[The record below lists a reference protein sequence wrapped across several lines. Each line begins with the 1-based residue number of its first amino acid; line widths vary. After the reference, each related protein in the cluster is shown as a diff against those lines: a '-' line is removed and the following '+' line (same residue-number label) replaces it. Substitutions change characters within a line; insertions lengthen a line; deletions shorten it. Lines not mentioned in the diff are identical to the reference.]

1 MSVKVPIRTVFDGS
15 TAIGLAEYQSGEFI
29 GLTHGGLGASLSIGS
44 AGQILKVNSGA
55 SALEFGAVEAI
66 VDIDN
71 ATDLTAR
78 TLVVGDKLL
87 ASDNGTE
94 GKIELSQLDTLFSGT
109 SKTLTNKTLTAP
121 TITGTAVMADLDISG
136 DVDVDGTLEADAITV
151 AGVAL
156 STVIRDAVG
165 NNMLSS
171 NTESGITV
179 TYDTSNDNIDF
190 AINAAQTGITSIL
203 ATDLKIGEDDQTK
216 IDFETADEIHFYAA
230 NAEQVY
236 VADGIFGPQTDSDV
250 DLGTTGVRWKDAFI
264 DTITTTGTITAGGVV
279 TGTGFTAG
287 NAVIAEAELELLDG
301 LTAGTAIA
309 SKVVT
314 TDSSKDTT
322 GQRNLTI
329 TGELDAASLTVD
341 DIGVN
346 GKIITMTGSSSDT
359 AVFTAGTNGT
369 LDIVTTDAGGA
380 AANIQIT
387 ADGTAELAGT
397 TVTLDSSGGITLDA
411 DSGTITFADAGS
423 SLGTITSSGYS
434 GTSALATTAVV
445 SDSTSNT
452 NFPVVFHDESNALLD
467 DTGALRYNPSTGT
480 LLVPNLSVAGTT
492 TTVDTVTMEAEN
504 AIVFEGATAD
514 AHETTLTIVDPTAD
528 RTINLPN
535 QSGTVPVLAA
545 ASNTAVTSTPEEL
558 NILDGATVVVGEINA
573 LDLGST
579 AVGTAIASKA
589 VILDSNKDY
598 TGIRNF
604 TVTGELDAATGDFS
618 SDVDIDGD
626 LLVGDDLTLDSD
638 AAVLGFGAN
647 KDVTITHVH
656 DTGVLLNDAMVV
668 QFRDSAIN
676 IGSPADGDLDINA
689 DDEIELNSTLIDING
704 NVEISGTTA
713 QVGVSTST
721 AKDVFN
727 AGMSVKNGATGAGFV
742 EFFEDSDNGTNKVTL
757 IGPAS
762 TGDVTLTLPSATG
775 TLATTTSASDD
786 AVALSIA
793 LG

>member
-15 TAIGLAEYQSGEFI
+15 TATGLAEYQSGEFI

-121 TITGTAVMADLDISG
+121 TITGTAVMANLDISG

-230 NAEQVY
+230 NVEQVY